1 MHKYRKIIG
10 VLMSRASGQNQAKFI
25 QGVQRR
31 AYALNYDVLV
41 FSNITDEG
49 PSEKWQYGEYNIFNM
64 INYDLLDAVILL
76 PDTIKDRDSLVSIEE
91 KIRTTFHK
99 PVVAAELEANGIT
112 SIFTDDVCPVKK
124 IVSHLIEEHRLSDI
138 AFVTGKKGHP
148 HAQNRL
154 EGYFEALVEHGLPID
169 RDKVYYGNFWYDCG
183 ERIVEEMLADG
194 KQLPQ
199 AIACAADT
207 MAIGICE
214 ALKKR
219 GIRVPEDVAVT
230 GYDSIHAGI
239 TYQPCI
245 TSAVIPSDVTGER
258 AVNYLHSVMC
268 GEKYK
273 EAAIPEVDIRV
284 GQSCGCDVSLS
295 ELENAVTQKWRN
307 EDLVTDCT
315 SQYNNM
321 LESLLTESDINK
333 YLWTL
338 NWYTYQIGDFD
349 SFYISLCD
357 NWDNLSEG
365 EKGGN
370 YLREGYSRR
379 MVLALEHGNTKDQEH
394 IDLTHKY
401 NLAEMLPNIYNKR
414 DYPTT
419 YLFTPLHFNDRCFGY
434 AAISYGQEIRS
445 YDSNYCLWIRY
456 VNSSME
462 SLRRQRRLMTMYRRM
477 RESAVMDTMTGIYN
491 RNGFN
496 LYADEIFTSARDNG
510 KNLLVV
516 LGDLNKLKYIN
527 DHFGHLSGDTAI
539 KAAAAAFKE
548 VCGGSRV
555 CCRIG
560 GDEFIIL
567 DYGEYTREEI
577 DGIKQDIRKRLSDF
591 EQNSEEKM
599 PMSVSL
605 GVFYGSVDNYA
616 SIEKP
621 ISLADKEMFEEKQRM
636 KKEMGIS
643 SLR

>member
-1 MHKYRKIIG
+1 
-10 VLMSRASGQNQAKFI
+10 
-25 QGVQRR
+25 
-31 AYALNYDVLV
+31 
-41 FSNITDEG
+41 
-49 PSEKWQYGEYNIFNM
+49 
-64 INYDLLDAVILL
+64 
-76 PDTIKDRDSLVSIEE
+76 
-91 KIRTTFHK
+91 
-99 PVVAAELEANGIT
+99 
-112 SIFTDDVCPVKK
+112 
-124 IVSHLIEEHRLSDI
+124 
-138 AFVTGKKGHP
+138 
-148 HAQNRL
+148 
-154 EGYFEALVEHGLPID
+154 
-169 RDKVYYGNFWYDCG
+169 
-183 ERIVEEMLADG
+183 
-194 KQLPQ
+194 
-199 AIACAADT
+199 
-207 MAIGICE
+207 
-214 ALKKR
+214 
-219 GIRVPEDVAVT
+219 
-230 GYDSIHAGI
+230 
-239 TYQPCI
+239 
-245 TSAVIPSDVTGER
+245 
-258 AVNYLHSVMC
+258 
-268 GEKYK
+268 
-273 EAAIPEVDIRV
+273 
-284 GQSCGCDVSLS
+284 
-295 ELENAVTQKWRN
+295 
-307 EDLVTDCT
+307 
-315 SQYNNM
+315 M
-321 LESLLTESDINK
+321 LESLLSESDINK

-365 EKGGN
+365 EKGKN
-370 YLREGYSRR
+370 YLREGYSRK

-434 AAISYGQEIRS
+434 AAISYGKEIRS

-496 LYADEIFTSARDNG
+496 LYADEIFTSAKDNG

-516 LGDLNKLKYIN
+516 LGDLNRLKYIN

-539 KAAAAAFKE
+539 KAAASAFKE
-548 VCGGSRV
+548 VGGGSRV

-567 DYGEYTREEI
+567 DYGEYTSEEI
-577 DGIKQDIRKRLSDF
+577 EGIKQDIRRKLSDF
-591 EQNSEEKM
+591 EQNSEEKL

-605 GVFYGSVDNYA
+605 GVFYGSVENYA

-621 ISLADKEMFEEKQRM
+621 ISVADKEMFEEKQRM
-636 KKEMGIS
+636 KKEMGIT

>member
-10 VLMSRASGQNQAKFI
+10 VITARANGVYQTKFI
-25 QGVQRR
+25 EGVQRR

-41 FSNITDEG
+41 FTNITDEG
-49 PSEKWQYGEYNIFNM
+49 PAEKWQYGEHNIYNM
-64 INYDLLDAVILL
+64 INYDLLDAIILL
-76 PDTIKDRDSLVSIEE
+76 PDTIKDSSVVAALEK
-91 KIRTTFHK
+91 KIRTVFHK
-99 PVVAAELEANGIT
+99 PVVSAELDAEGFE
-112 SIFTDDVCPVKK
+112 SIFTDDIQPVKK
-124 IVSHLIEEHRLSDI
+124 IVSHLIEEHRFTDI
-138 AFVTGKKGHP
+138 VFVTGKKGHP
-148 HAQNRL
+148 HAKNRL
-154 EGYFEALVEHGLPID
+154 EGYFEAMVEHGLPID

-183 ERIVEEMLADG
+183 DSIVDEILADG

-199 AIACAADT
+199 AIACASDA
-207 MAIGICE
+207 MAVGVCE

-219 GIRVPEDVAVT
+219 GIKVPEDVAVT
-230 GYDSIHAGI
+230 GYDSVHSGI
-239 TYQPCI
+239 TYKPCI
-245 TSAVIPSDVTGER
+245 TSAVIPSDITGER
-258 AVNYLHSVMC
+258 AVSHLHALMT

-273 EAAIPEVDIRV
+273 EANNICVDICV
-284 GQSCGCDVSLS
+284 GQSCGCNVSLS
-295 ELENAVTQKWRN
+295 ELENAATQEWRN
-307 EDLVTDCT
+307 EDLDVDCT
-315 SQYNNM
+315 APQNNM
-321 LESLLTESDINK
+321 LEGLLSESDISK
-333 YLWTL
+333 YFWTV
-338 NWYTYQIGDFD
+338 NWFTYQLGSFE
-349 SFYISLCD
+349 SFYIALCD
-357 NWDNLSEG
+357 NWDNLGEG

-370 YLREGYSRR
+370 YLRDGYSQK
-379 MVLALEHGNTKDQEH
+379 MLLVLEHGNTKEQEH
-394 IDLTHKY
+394 IDLTHKF

-419 YLFTPLHFNDRCFGY
+419 YFFVPLHFNDRCFGY
-434 AAISYGQEIRS
+434 AAISFGQEIRS
-445 YDSNYCLWIRY
+445 YDNNYCLWIRY

-496 LYADEIFTSARDNG
+496 LYADEIFTSAKDNG

-516 LGDLNKLKYIN
+516 LGDLNRLKYIN
-527 DHFGHLSGDTAI
+527 DNFGHLSGDTAI

-577 DGIKQDIRKRLSDF
+577 DGIKNDIRKKLSDF
-591 EQNSEEKM
+591 EQNSEDKL

-605 GVFYGSVDNYA
+605 GVFYGSVDNYT

-621 ISLADKEMFEEKQRM
+621 ISLADKEMFEEKQRI
-636 KKEMGIS
+636 KKELGIT